1 MKFLPLTTT
10 VYALPLLFGLVMGV
24 ANARTPEEI
33 KGSGELRVAIRD
45 YLPPMEF
52 RDNGKPDGNLVGID
66 PELAEML
73 AQSLDTKPLW
83 VFFKTAT
90 ERESLLEEQKAD
102 VVISLYSVTEERMER
117 VSFSESY
124 FDNGS
129 VILIRSAD
137 KGKIKTHKDLAG
149 LRVATTKG
157 SVSAKAIEMFMPDA
171 FLTLLPNGIDGG
183 YALLK
188 DGKVDAVLY
197 DKPML
202 DFIAAKN
209 PAFHVV
215 REDPLDPNQYA
226 IGVNRQDKAL
236 LVHINQLLADLKSS
250 GKLEKLLD
258 KYSTSS
264 LDLTSQGTTATVR
277 KYYTVRKG
285 DTLNK
290 IAQKEYGT
298 PSFWAK
304 IYAYN
309 RDTVAYADII
319 KVGQALKLPDLPV
332 SSDPV
337 SAAPCHVQLRK
348 LKVLKPELSQDVYHE
363 KEREI
368 LVTCLK

>member
-1 MKFLPLTTT
+1 MRIWPLTTT
-10 VYALPLLFGLVMGV
+10 VYALPLLLGLVMGV

-33 KGSGELRVAIRD
+33 KSIGELRVAIRD

-52 RDNGKPDGNLVGID
+52 RDNGKPDGHLVGID

-73 AQSLDTKPLW
+73 AQSLDAKPLW

-157 SVSAKAIEMFMPDA
+157 SVSAKTIEMFMPDA
-171 FLTLLPNGIDGG
+171 FLTLLPKGIDGG

-236 LVHINQLLADLKSS
+236 LGHINQFLADLKSS
-250 GKLEKLLD
+250 GKLAKLLD

-264 LDLTSQGTTATVR
+264 LDLTSPSSTATVR
-277 KYYTVRKG
+277 KYTVREG

-290 IAQKEYGT
+290 IAQKEYGN
-298 PSFWAK
+298 PSLWAK

-309 RDTVAYADII
+309 RDSVAYADII
-319 KVGQALKLPDLPV
+319 KVGQTLKLPDLPV
-332 SSDPV
+332 SSAPV
-337 SAAPCHVQLRK
+337 SSVPCRVQLRK
-348 LKVLKPELSQDVYHE
+348 LKALKPELSREVYQE

-368 LVTCLK
+368 LATCLK